1 MAFLLSAK
9 NITKSFSENGDTVTA
24 VSDFSFDFPNE
35 GVICFI
41 GESGSGKTTLLHLL
55 SRLENPDNGEIL
67 IDGKDT
73 VKMDRP
79 LVSKIRNQ
87 YFGFVFQEN
96 NLLEKMTV
104 EDNLKLV
111 SMIDTDI
118 DSSLESVG
126 LLNKKSV
133 VVSKLSGGEKQRVS
147 IARSILKKSKI
158 IIFDEPTASL
168 DTVNSERVFEL
179 IKEISKNHL
188 CLVSTHN
195 TELAN
200 QYSDILFSLKD
211 GKATLLKQKEIKSNS
226 EIVLNQQNSG
236 KLPLFYG
243 WSSIWRRKGK
253 AIFSFVLSTL
263 AMLIA
268 TLGGSVTF
276 FNEENSF
283 KSALDQEN
291 IWAITLKST
300 EYNEPTNEYRT
311 FSTGKHLEKCA
322 ENSFKK
328 TFPIIDGYIQS
339 PKITLHVLP
348 YFESLTI
355 QGAKVSNP
363 AKGECVVSSFLGS
376 ISKDKLSFT
385 ASTRFCNTELE
396 LSYKQ
401 IINVDFDRY
410 TMNSLYNDNDF
421 QSKNSDDFLEKY
433 AFVVMNSDEF
443 YSMFSNSSRIWLP
456 ASSFLLTDDSY
467 TTLIQYANTEKRYAV
482 YNNEKLIKGRAI
494 EARNE
499 VIVTTSY
506 LNNFTDYDSIIG
518 KTYSFRDLSAS
529 PNYVLYRA
537 TPNPYEICNEVKV
550 VGIIEDREKDVCVS
564 KELYN
569 NFAEDIIHYANAVA
583 GYNNDSSV
591 SAKILSHHDLKSNLS
606 HLQPV
611 YYISGM
617 KSGSFLMV
625 MICLETLLC
634 LVVIFTGFS
643 IGSECVSGKE
653 KENALILTLG
663 YESKDLLKRYLFA
676 GFLFQVIAFVVS
688 LSLSFGAVAIIDNAL
703 KAKDVFGINYSLL
716 SVEGFA
722 LLTVVG
728 TAILSVFTS
737 SFVYLKRLSHIQIS
751 DIFHGKE

>member
-1 MAFLLSAK
+1 
-9 NITKSFSENGDTVTA
+9 
-24 VSDFSFDFPNE
+24 
-35 GVICFI
+35 
-41 GESGSGKTTLLHLL
+41 
-55 SRLENPDNGEIL
+55 
-67 IDGKDT
+67 
-73 VKMDRP
+73 
-79 LVSKIRNQ
+79 
-87 YFGFVFQEN
+87 
-96 NLLEKMTV
+96 MTV

-126 LLNKKSV
+126 LLNKKNV
-133 VVSKLSGGEKQRVS
+133 IVSKLSGGEKQRVS

-168 DTVNSERVFEL
+168 DAVNSERVFEL

-211 GKATLLKQKEIKSNS
+211 GKTTLLKQKEIKSNS

-263 AMLIA
+263 SMLIA
-268 TLGGSVTF
+268 TLGGSVAF

-283 KSALDQEN
+283 KNALDQEN
-291 IWAITLKST
+291 IWAITLKNT

-328 TFPIIDGYIQS
+328 AFPIIDGHISS

-348 YFESLTI
+348 HFESLTI

-363 AKGECVVSSFLGS
+363 AKGECVVSSFLSS

-456 ASSFLLTDDSY
+456 ASSFLLTDNSY
-467 TTLIQYANTEKRYAV
+467 ITLKQYADAQARYAP
-482 YNNEKLIKGRAI
+482 YNNEKLIKGRTI

-499 VIVTTSY
+499 VIITTSY

-518 KTYSFRDLSAS
+518 KTYSFRDLTAS
-529 PNYVLYRA
+529 PNYVLYRT

-569 NFAEDIIHYANAVA
+569 NFAEDIIHYANTVA

-591 SAKILSHHDLKSNLS
+591 SANILSHHDLKSNLS

-676 GFLFQVIAFVVS
+676 GFLFQIIAFVVS
-688 LSLSFGAVAIIDNAL
+688 LGLSFGAIAIIDNAF

-728 TAILSVFTS
+728 TAILSVFIS

-751 DIFHGKE
+751 DIFRGKE